1 MNSYDLR
8 KIVSSLV
15 EEREKVESRIVPFEE
30 ELKTI
35 KEPQDILFMRYA
47 EEEGLAQEKDGL
59 VQLLEIDDFLQDGSC
74 SGYMRMTKKEL
85 LDEYE
90 KRVIRNE

>member
-1 MNSYDLR
+1 
-8 KIVSSLV
+8 
-15 EEREKVESRIVPFEE
+15 
-30 ELKTI
+30 
-35 KEPQDILFMRYA
+35 MRYA

-59 VQLLEIDDFLQDGSC
+59 VQLLEIDDFLQDGSS